1 VKPVILRTN
10 ATAVA
15 RFLSVLAADL
25 PDDVSLDGR
34 SILDCGAGG
43 PVPPVA
49 LFAQCGMQAHG
60 IDINEQRL
68 ELSRRFCDELGIQA
82 EFRQA
87 DMRDLPYGDETFDYV
102 YEHFSMCHL
111 GPEDTSRAIAEM
123 RRVLKPGGLAF
134 LGAISTDSW
143 PMSDY
148 GEEKRPGE
156 FWLVEGGESVC
167 HTAFGDAASD
177 ALVAD
182 WEILSKEKA
191 VLVLR
196 ERGLEAS
203 LEEWQALHAEARTTC
218 SLDEWMAQYPNR
230 ANHFT
235 YVHTYYYVR
244 KPADCSFAASRKLR

>member
-1 VKPVILRTN
+1 MKPVILRPN

-15 RFLSVLAADL
+15 RFLSVLADDL
-25 PDDVSLDGR
+25 PDGETLDGR

-49 LFAQCGMQAHG
+49 IFAQQGMQAHG

-68 ELSRRFCDELGIQA
+68 AQSRSFCAASGIRA
-82 EFRQA
+82 EFRKA

-111 GPEDTSRAIAEM
+111 GPEDTARAIAEM

-134 LGAISTDSW
+134 LGVISTDSW

-148 GEEKRPGE
+148 GEERRPGE

-196 ERGLEAS
+196 ERGEQAS
-203 LEEWQALHAEARTTC
+203 LEEWQALHAEARTAC
-218 SLDEWMAQYPNR
+218 SLDEWMAGYPER

-235 YVHTYYYVR
+235 YVHAYYYVR
-244 KPADCSFAASRKLR
+244 KPIG